1 MPNESLIH
9 ADAFFFISTIALV
22 VISIGIAVALY
33 YLIKIL
39 RNARDVSDRIKAE
52 SAEIVTDVRK
62 LRAVLKEEGVKWKT
76 IAQLIRSFFMRGS
89 QKKTSKKKAETTE

>member
-22 VISIGIAVALY
+22 VLSVGAAVALY

-52 SAEIVTDVRK
+52 SAEIATDVRK

-76 IAQLIRSFFMRGS
+76 IAQLIRSFFTRS
-89 QKKTSKKKAETTE
+89 AQKKAARKAHKAE

>member
-52 SAEIVTDVRK
+52 SAEIATDVRK
-62 LRAVLKEEGVKWKT
+62 LRAVLRDEGVKWKT
-76 IAQLIRSFFMRGS
+76 VAQMIRAFFMKGAT
-89 QKKTSKKKAETTE
+89 KKTTKKKDEKVS

>member
-9 ADAFFFISTIALV
+9 ADAFFFISTVALV
-22 VISIGIAVALY
+22 VLSIGAAVALY

-52 SAEIVTDVRK
+52 SSEIAADIRK
-62 LRAVLKEEGVKWKT
+62 LRAVMKEEGVKWKT
-76 IAQLIRSFFMRGS
+76 IAQMIRSFFMRDT
-89 QKKTSKKKAETTE
+89 KKRAVRKAEKAD